1 VTVGDGD
8 GIGISGDGIGDIVG
22 DGIGDGDSVG
32 DGETVGL
39 TVGETVGLTVGETVG
54 ETVGDKLNLLAS
66 FGEFTA
72 AKIPDKRNKLAPVAK
87 MIFLNIN

>member
-1 VTVGDGD
+1 MTVGDGD

-54 ETVGDKLNLLAS
+54 DKLNLLAS